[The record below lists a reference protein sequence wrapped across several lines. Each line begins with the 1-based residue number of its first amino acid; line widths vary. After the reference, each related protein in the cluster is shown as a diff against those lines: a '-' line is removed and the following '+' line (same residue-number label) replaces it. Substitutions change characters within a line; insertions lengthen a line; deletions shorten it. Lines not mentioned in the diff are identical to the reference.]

1 MKKPAGNH
9 KGSASNKKGFEGK
22 PKSTLRPDN
31 KSRKTRSYDDDDE
44 DEDFEDEDGGYVDNL
59 NGFDDDFDDDDDDY

>member
-31 KSRKTRSYDDDDE
+31 KSRKTRSYDDDD
-44 DEDFEDEDGGYVDNL
+44 DDDFEDEDGGYVENL
-59 NGFDDDFDDDDDDY
+59 SGFDDDDDDDDDY